1 MDDDHRHCVMYVLEM
16 TSQEAEDQRQRMRK
30 ERYSHQV
37 AALPIRLNEERRVEV
52 CLVTSRTTGRW
63 IIPKGWPMKGL
74 RDDEAAKVEAE
85 EEAGLVGAMLKASL
99 GAYTYWRRTRVD
111 FRLTIVEVYALRVKR
126 QKKRWKEQSQRKL
139 IWAPV
144 LDAADL
150 VLEPELSSL
159 LVGIPGNRRACAFI
173 GRDEPIQF

>member
-1 MDDDHRHCVMYVLEM
+1 MYVREM
-16 TSQEAEDQRQRMRK
+16 TSQEAEDQRQRMGK

-37 AALPIRLNEERRVEV
+37 AALPIRLNDERRVEV

-63 IIPKGWPMKGL
+63 IIPKGWPMRSL

-85 EEAGLVGAMLKASL
+85 EEAGLVGAMLRASL

-111 FRLTIVEVYALRVKR
+111 FRLTHVDVYALRVKR
-126 QKKRWKEQSQRKL
+126 QKKHWKEQTQRSL
-139 IWAPV
+139 AWVP
-144 LDAADL
+144 LLEAADL

-159 LVGIPGNRRACAFI
+159 LVRIPGNRLACAFI
-173 GRDEPIQF
+173 GRDEPIRF